1 MDGDFIVE
9 HDFVSAADCAKLVEC
24 FERNLHLMHLSP
36 HIDRYW
42 NNRFIFIGSLPE
54 SEREAKRLM
63 QDARRRVIRVLKDF
77 YAETA
82 ELYSDTAQ
90 LVRWRPGWEMQPHAD
105 NMHADGEPHS
115 MPWRDY
121 SSVIYLNDKYDGG
134 EFYFP
139 NLGVQL
145 KPVTGTLIAFTGG
158 VKHLHGVRKVSGATR
173 YTMPGWYTRDVS
185 HRDPSSLEEF

>member
-1 MDGDFIVE
+1 MKPDYIVKQDFLA
-9 HDFVSAADCAKLVEC
+9 AADCAKLVAC
-24 FERNLHLMHLSP
+24 FERNLQSMHASP
-36 HIDRYW
+36 HTDPYW
-42 NNRFIFIGSLPE
+42 NNRFIWVGSLPE
-54 SEREAKRLM
+54 GEREAQRLM

-90 LVRWRPGWEMQPHAD
+90 LVRWQPGWEMQPHAD
-105 NMHADGEPHS
+105 NMNPDGQAHD

-121 SSVIYLNDKYDGG
+121 ASVIYLNDDYDGG

-139 NLGVQL
+139 KLGVEL
-145 KPVTGTLIAFTGG
+145 KPVTGTLVAFTGG
-158 VKHLHGVRKVSGATR
+158 EKHLHGVRKVGRATR

>member
-1 MDGDFIVE
+1 MQYVDWLGPARSRGEGQPLDTLRPAGRLVPAQSLDTRLTSNMDGDFIVE

-139 NLGVQL
+139 NLGVEL
-145 KPVTGTLIAFTGG
+145 
-158 VKHLHGVRKVSGATR
+158 
-173 YTMPGWYTRDVS
+173 
-185 HRDPSSLEEF
+185 